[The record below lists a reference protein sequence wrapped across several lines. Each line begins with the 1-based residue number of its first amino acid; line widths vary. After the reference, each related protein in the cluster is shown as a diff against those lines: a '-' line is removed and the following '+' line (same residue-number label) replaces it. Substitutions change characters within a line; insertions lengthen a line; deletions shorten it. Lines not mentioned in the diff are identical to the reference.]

1 MWISTRVR
9 SLLIEFT
16 KIRKK
21 TKKLRTH
28 NNKFSVSVPG
38 VSTHDV
44 SVSCSGASV
53 SRSGSDWII
62 KPTGSGNVKV
72 SVHAKIDGTSR
83 LMGSYDYRVVP
94 LSSPAARFEASRDGR
109 VSLSALVNP
118 NNKFTASSSSV
129 EPVHWA
135 ITSFQVRLPNGKEY
149 SVKGN
154 SLSNEAIGAIRGLKK
169 GSSITIFNIKASS
182 GAGTRTLYHMKKIS
196 VFILVLLASVA
207 SNAQHQVNSFFDDMG
222 MVRLETQELKEDSN
236 KIVTVFHRADDVVWS
251 RVVYRIIDM
260 RFKQNYQL
268 YTPVSSDDPVYSSL
282 FRTILRGI
290 EDGMPIYRKSS
301 STGDIKPY
309 FNVPQVEKV
318 EIPTLLKAQG
328 YDEAI
333 VVDSTEAD
341 ISKSNYMLLNYD
353 SVADQWTFKA
363 YAYDDFARN
372 TIKYMI
378 QEVIFFDKHYSR
390 LYSKILAIAPMNPDN
405 YKYTDETTVMD
416 ALYGQILFWVPFDAL
431 RPYMAQQYV
440 TPRGNDNKRIT
451 FDDFFIQKMY
461 SSYLV
466 GINNVYNKMIPQ
478 VADTYEGMQAEQRRI
493 ENELLTAEQDLWA
506 Y

>member
-1 MWISTRVR
+1 M
-9 SLLIEFT
+9 
-16 KIRKK
+16 
-21 TKKLRTH
+21 KKL
-28 NNKFSVSVPG
+28 FFVVVALLG
-38 VSTHDV
+38 LSTV
-44 SVSCSGASV
+44 
-53 SRSGSDWII
+53 
-62 KPTGSGNVKV
+62 
-72 SVHAKIDGTSR
+72 
-83 LMGSYDYRVVP
+83 
-94 LSSPAARFEASRDGR
+94 
-109 VSLSALVNP
+109 
-118 NNKFTASSSSV
+118 
-129 EPVHWA
+129 
-135 ITSFQVRLPNGKEY
+135 Q
-149 SVKGN
+149 
-154 SLSNEAIGAIRGLKK
+154 
-169 GSSITIFNIKASS
+169 
-182 GAGTRTLYHMKKIS
+182 
-196 VFILVLLASVA
+196 
-207 SNAQHQVNSFFDDMG
+207 AQHQIKSFFDDMG
-222 MVRLETQELKEDSN
+222 LVRIETQELAESADTL
-236 KIVTVFHRADDVVWS
+236 VTVFHRADDIVWS
-251 RVVYRIIDM
+251 RVVYRVIDM

-290 EDGMPIYRKSS
+290 ENGLPIYRKSPM
-301 STGDIKPY
+301 TGDIKPY
-309 FNVPQVEKV
+309 FNVPAVTKS
-318 EIPTLLKAQG
+318 EIPPLLKTQG

-333 VVDSTEAD
+333 VVDSTEAN

-405 YKYTDETTVMD
+405 YQRNDETTVMD

-451 FDDFFIQKMY
+451 FDDFFVQKMY

-493 ENELLTAEQDLWA
+493 ENELLTVEQDLWA